1 VAIDRELAAI
11 EARLIAEG
19 DVGGWLA
26 IARRLRDTLDESP
39 EQVAAFVLSLA
50 PPRVRVELDAAIDA
64 AFQVAVSDSRRIV
77 DTAAAVTVAAA
88 AGATAAA
95 LTLGPSES
103 VRQLAAGAQSRA
115 ALAVVTAQRLARA
128 GVAAETIAA
137 PILGDARSLAG
148 VSSDVIA
155 RGGGEGAAAVAEAAD
170 VPLVWIAETN
180 ACVICLA
187 LSGTIARPGRSFDA
201 SATYGSSA
209 PPVLG
214 GELNTPPRHPFCR
227 CTVEPAVSTEFAS
240 TLRREADRSVLR
252 GFSLESES
260 MTTRVQA
267 ADRLLERG
275 VDAPKSVQTFAR
287 RAVRDGKFPTR
298 DRPKR

>member
-1 VAIDRELAAI
+1 MAIDRELAAI
-11 EARLIAEG
+11 EARLVAEG

-39 EQVAAFVLSLA
+39 EQVASFVLGLA

-77 DTAAAVTVAAA
+77 DTAAAVTVVAA
-88 AGATAAA
+88 AGTLAA
-95 LTLGPSES
+95 LSARPSES

>member
-1 VAIDRELAAI
+1 MAIDRELAAI

-39 EQVAAFVLSLA
+39 ERVAAFVLGLA

-77 DTAAAVTVAAA
+77 DTAAAVTVVAA
-88 AGATAAA
+88 AGTLAA
-95 LTLGPSES
+95 LSARPSES